1 MNNIIVVIGRAT
13 SVAAF
18 HNAVF
23 SKDRLQSTLCHKIA
37 VDGSW
42 RNKHETQ
49 QIAMWILRESCGEII
64 FGPRWLV
71 QFTHGD
77 CILGS

>member
-37 VDGSW
+37 VDGS
-42 RNKHETQ
+42 
-49 QIAMWILRESCGEII
+49 
-64 FGPRWLV
+64 
-71 QFTHGD
+71 
-77 CILGS
+77 